1 MGVIL
6 AIFLAPILLPPDIGL
21 AAKWMIYIMIASIG
35 YAVTAVPARLIVQRL
50 KRWILGRKNHK

>member
-6 AIFLAPILLPPDIGL
+6 AIFLAPILLSPDIGL

-35 YAVTAVPARLIVQRL
+35 YAVTAVPARAIVRML
-50 KRWILGRKNHK
+50 KKMILGDKHP